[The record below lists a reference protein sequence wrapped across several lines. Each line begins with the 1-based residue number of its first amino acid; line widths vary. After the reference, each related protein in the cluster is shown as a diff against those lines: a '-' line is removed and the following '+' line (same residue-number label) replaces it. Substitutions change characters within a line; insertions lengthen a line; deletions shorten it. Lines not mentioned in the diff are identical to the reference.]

1 LPGFDADQLQFP
13 LQLKLSEMGDDVKDL
28 VLRQRTM
35 GEVGREQKSQLYIQV
50 EVEETD
56 RMGACTQTIAAPPSE
71 TFGWVLSQIGKK
83 LQQPMPEERYE
94 FVTVNYAGEEELRC
108 MGECVDSLRLGG
120 GGVSP
125 GGDSSA
131 IPSIHSVTLRQIR
144 MADEPDRAS
153 SRRSAV
159 RAPSARQFA
168 AAASTDDV
176 ARASMVARAEM
187 IMMSDVAASQYKEY
201 QVYKLPGR
209 YASPTDLL
217 ARIQRFTPA
226 PVQCTTPEVD
236 HSHSHLS

>member
-1 LPGFDADQLQFP
+1 
-13 LQLKLSEMGDDVKDL
+13 
-28 VLRQRTM
+28 
-35 GEVGREQKSQLYIQV
+35 
-50 EVEETD
+50 
-56 RMGACTQTIAAPPSE
+56 MGACTQTIAAPPSE

-153 SRRSAV
+153 SRRSAGAARTSFRSRTAGTASSASTGAAR
-159 RAPSARQFA
+159 RAPRSPRRAGAPR
-168 AAASTDDV
+168 SSRPPSRSRTRRTR
-176 ARASMVARAEM
+176 RASASCARTSSRPRPPTWA
-187 IMMSDVAASQYKEY
+187 
-201 QVYKLPGR
+201 GR
-209 YASPTDLL
+209 SRRVGT
-217 ARIQRFTPA
+217 RVCRNRVQRHFNIA
-226 PVQCTTPEVD
+226 
-236 HSHSHLS
+236 